1 MHHSGRYVLLV
12 GNCGVGSVTEQ
23 PLIGEF
29 ADPSVCADAD
39 FEAFF
44 IDWHPTVRR
53 WAYQHYG
60 ASYADEIAQ
69 ETLSRA
75 FVHFREL
82 RHAVPWPWLVTVARN
97 VACDLHR
104 SAARCTDAEPA
115 VLERPDPA
123 PGPED
128 VAIRTETSH
137 SLRKAV
143 LALPPGQ
150 RELLAMAVER
160 GMSIAAMAEELGT
173 TEGAIR
179 VRLHRARKSL
189 GSLYAKSGNLAI
201 APFGAIVWLWRQL
214 RRTTQPAT
222 QMMAPATA
230 MMMATAVVTVGVV
243 AAGSAPVHLR
253 TGHAYSVALS
263 EQHRQAGANAATHRH
278 TSALRSPAVTTQR
291 QSTRVVEPRTVT
303 APGTTA
309 KVDRGPLSAHANLAK
324 NPTKP
329 GTIHQQDVVVQTP
342 FGDVRVDGAGVRS
355 SNSGIACQR
364 LGVAC

>member
-1 MHHSGRYVLLV
+1 M
-12 GNCGVGSVTEQ
+12 TEQ
-23 PLIGEF
+23 PLIGDF
-29 ADPSVCADAD
+29 ADTSVCDDAD

-53 WAYQHYG
+53 WAMQHYG

-160 GMSIAAMAEELGT
+160 GMTIAAMARELGT

-189 GSLYAKSGNLAI
+189 GSLYAKSGNLAV
-201 APFGAIVWLWRQL
+201 APLGAVTWLWRQL

-243 AAGSAPVHLR
+243 AAGSAPIHLR

-263 EQHRQAGANAATHRH
+263 EHHRPADAHAATQRRV
-278 TSALRSPAVTTQR
+278 SDARSTTAAAPQVSHDAV
-291 QSTRVVEPRTVT
+291 SRTVV

-309 KVDRGPLSAHANLAK
+309 KVDRGPVSARADLAK
-324 NPTKP
+324 DPTKP
-329 GTIHQQDVVVQTP
+329 GVIHEQDVVVSTP
-342 FGDVRVDGAGVRS
+342 VGDVQVHGSAVQGS
-355 SNSGIACQR
+355 GSNVVCYDLGTACR
-364 LGVAC
+364 

>member
-1 MHHSGRYVLLV
+1 
-12 GNCGVGSVTEQ
+12 VTE
-23 PLIGEF
+23 PLLGEF
-29 ADPSVCADAD
+29 ADATVCDDVD

-53 WAYQHYG
+53 WAQQHYG

-104 SAARCTDAEPA
+104 NAARCTDAGPA
-115 VLERPDPA
+115 VLERPDPG

-128 VAIRTETSH
+128 VAIRTETSK
-137 SLRKAV
+137 SLRQAV
-143 LALPPGQ
+143 LALPPSQ

-173 TEGAIR
+173 TQGAIR

-189 GSLYAKSGNLAI
+189 GCLYAKSGNLAV
-201 APFGAIVWLWRQL
+201 APVAGLGWLWRQL
-214 RRTTQPAT
+214 RRGIQPAT
-222 QMMAPATA
+222 QTMAPATA

-243 AAGSAPVHLR
+243 AAGSAPVR
-253 TGHAYSVALS
+253 IGAGHAQSVALS
-263 EQHRQAGANAATHRH
+263 THHASGAAAAAGHRH
-278 TSALRSPAVTTQR
+278 DEALRSRAVNTQGNGAHVAPSAPVTSGPTT
-291 QSTRVVEPRTVT
+291 V
-303 APGTTA
+303 
-309 KVDRGPLSAHANLAK
+309 VDRGPLNAHADLAK
-324 NPTKP
+324 DPIKA
-329 GTIHQQDVVVQTP
+329 GTAHDHDIVVHTP
-342 FGDVRVDGAGVRS
+342 AGDVRVKGGGVQGEDS
-355 SNSGIACQR
+355 SLVCYD
-364 LGVAC
+364 LGVTCR

>member
-1 MHHSGRYVLLV
+1 MTEPLL
-12 GNCGVGSVTEQ
+12 GD
-23 PLIGEF
+23 F
-29 ADPSVCADAD
+29 ADATVCDDVD

-53 WAYQHYG
+53 WAQQHYG

-104 SAARCTDAEPA
+104 SAARCTDAGPA
-115 VLERPDPA
+115 VLERPDPG

-128 VAIRTETSH
+128 VAIRTETSK

-143 LALPPGQ
+143 LALPPSQ

-173 TEGAIR
+173 TQGAIR

-189 GSLYAKSGNLAI
+189 GCLYAKSGNLAVAPI
-201 APFGAIVWLWRQL
+201 AGLGWLWRQL
-214 RRTTQPAT
+214 RRAIQPAT
-222 QMMAPATA
+222 QTMAPATA

-243 AAGSAPVHLR
+243 AAGSAPVR
-253 TGHAYSVALS
+253 IGNGHANAVALS
-263 EQHRQAGANAATHRH
+263 THHDSGAAAAHRH
-278 TSALRSPAVTTQR
+278 DGRAALRSRAVTTHR
-291 QSTRVVEPRTVT
+291 SVSGVAPSAPAPSGPT
-303 APGTTA
+303 AA
-309 KVDRGPLSAHANLAK
+309 VDRGPVSAHAHLVK
-324 NPTKP
+324 DPTKP
-329 GTIHQQDVVVQTP
+329 GTVDDHDIVLHTP
-342 FGDVRVDGAGVRS
+342 VGDVRVNGAGTQGQDS
-355 SNSGIACQR
+355 SLACHN
-364 LGVAC
+364 LGLTCR